1 VLDYQN
7 SVLKRF
13 RQAMRSLCRR
23 RLAAAG
29 CISVGPDAGALVDEG
44 CNFLNTLFLVFPG
57 RQRFPDMGLQNQN
70 VYYEFLNHENLL
82 RKPNYFVLPPF
93 INIRYFR
100 FVKQTE
106 EVFQNGVSY
115 IEGVDIWPNCSS
127 FSVRHEAAV
136 RR

>member
-82 RKPNYFVLPPF
+82 RKPNYFV
-93 INIRYFR
+93 
-100 FVKQTE
+100 
-106 EVFQNGVSY
+106 FQNGVSY